1 MALSITHLSL
11 NEIHEHAAGNTGPFY
26 NIVNDADLNDS
37 TIRTWGNANDN
48 SAYSTI
54 TGAAGI
60 NTGSETEISIGEF
73 RGAEAPTS
81 AFSGTMTS
89 AYNVVS
95 SGDQYVPNSYYSGFV
110 NGTRGSHT
118 NTSFTGTIAGRYATH
133 TLSTIQNY
141 GLSTTAGLISLRLEN
156 TSGSY
161 STSATDW
168 STLYVGSHSF
178 NRSDSHSAYAGTSG
192 GKYYISYTWGRY
204 YPTPQIFYN
213 MSTYFGT
220 TATNFTTYIGLT

>member
-11 NEIHEHAAGNTGPFY
+11 NEIHEHAGGNTGPFY
-26 NIVNDADLNDS
+26 NINYNADLNDN
-37 TIRTWGNANDN
+37 TIRVWGNNNDN
-48 SAYSTI
+48 SAYSTV

-60 NTGSETEISIGEF
+60 NTGSGTEISIGEF

-89 AYNVVS
+89 GYNVVS
-95 SGDQYVPNSYYSGFV
+95 SGEQYVPDSYYSGFV

-133 TLSTIQNY
+133 TLSTIQN
-141 GLSTTAGLISLRLEN
+141 AGLGVSGGIISLRLEN

-168 STLYVGSHSF
+168 STLHVGSYSF
-178 NRSDSHSAYAGTSG
+178 NRSDANSSYAGTSG
-192 GKYYISYTWGRY
+192 GKYYINYNWGRY
-204 YPTPQIFYN
+204 YPTPSIFYSL
-213 MSTYFGT
+213 STYFGT
-220 TATNFTTYIGLT
+220 TATNFSTYIDLT